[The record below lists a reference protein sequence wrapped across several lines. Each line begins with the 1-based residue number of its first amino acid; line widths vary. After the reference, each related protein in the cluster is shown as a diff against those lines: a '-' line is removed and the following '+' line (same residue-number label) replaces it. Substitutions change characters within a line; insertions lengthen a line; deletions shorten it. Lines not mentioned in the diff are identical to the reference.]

1 MKVKL
6 LGSIAVLGMLS
17 ACGIVE
23 LESGQSEGNGVWVSP
38 SHGSGE
44 SDSDKGNPGPTP
56 PRQSLYMT
64 TVEYPKG
71 YDWRQD
77 LHRGSVRCSI
87 VVYKEGKPIMKLAVG
102 DEYHVSS
109 DADMHRLVGCD
120 LYTDYSTDYETII
133 KRNGQEC
140 FRYSARESIYGIK
153 VVGNDVYTLGQSRS
167 GQGFSF
173 RRNGEAL
180 LVRNSGSLYSHF
192 DHDMDGGFSFSY
204 SQEVS
209 SQAGKIQRH
218 YLVRDTLVCQVAMRE
233 DILYVWD
240 VILHNGQPCYVASAK
255 GINGLLLVDGEQL
268 YALDI
273 PASAMVFAAQILLLE
288 DDIIVEAVIGADAG
302 FSSIIWRNG
311 ELVRNFSGSLTVVAF
326 DSSGEG
332 LSCALNS
339 PYRNGGGL
347 IYSESDE
354 YEIPMGYICPTDKA
368 LARKDGIM
376 YVGLSSV
383 SGGCPCVWT
392 ESQIEPLS
400 VNGFITE
407 VVSVIQ

>member
-6 LGSIAVLGMLS
+6 LCSIAVLGMLS

-167 GQGFSF
+167 GQGF
-173 RRNGEAL
+173 
-180 LVRNSGSLYSHF
+180 
-192 DHDMDGGFSFSY
+192 
-204 SQEVS
+204 
-209 SQAGKIQRH
+209 
-218 YLVRDTLVCQVAMRE
+218 
-233 DILYVWD
+233 
-240 VILHNGQPCYVASAK
+240 
-255 GINGLLLVDGEQL
+255 
-268 YALDI
+268 
-273 PASAMVFAAQILLLE
+273 
-288 DDIIVEAVIGADAG
+288 
-302 FSSIIWRNG
+302 
-311 ELVRNFSGSLTVVAF
+311 
-326 DSSGEG
+326 
-332 LSCALNS
+332 
-339 PYRNGGGL
+339 
-347 IYSESDE
+347 
-354 YEIPMGYICPTDKA
+354 
-368 LARKDGIM
+368 
-376 YVGLSSV
+376 
-383 SGGCPCVWT
+383 
-392 ESQIEPLS
+392 
-400 VNGFITE
+400 
-407 VVSVIQ
+407 